1 MAGGTSGFATA
12 DVDSAGNVDDAWS
25 ESADYHTYLASLHA
39 ADVTRCNQ
47 SITDVENT
55 PDGQPTVQPGFTAPL
70 QMDRDAVSTTVFPWV
85 AAGGT
90 PGRVAVAFYGTTQ
103 DGDPN
108 TSGFRAAWDVYVS
121 QTTNA
126 FATTT
131 APSVGQVKATT
142 HPFHYDSICLNG
154 LGCDIS
160 GGDRS
165 LADFFAITYNRKNG
179 KLSVVFNRGNKRPN
193 DGAGLRGSAD
203 GRHPDRGPVERR
215 DDAEGSG
222 QPGGRAHLLGRS
234 DRRRTRAVLAAG
246 GDAVDAEPGG
256 R

>member
-1 MAGGTSGFATA
+1 
-12 DVDSAGNVDDAWS
+12 
-25 ESADYHTYLASLHA
+25 
-39 ADVTRCNQ
+39 
-47 SITDVENT
+47 
-55 PDGQPTVQPGFTAPL
+55 
-70 QMDRDAVSTTVFPWV
+70 MDRDAVQTTVFPWV
-85 AAGGT
+85 AAGGA

-108 TSGFRAAWDVYVS
+108 TSAFKAAWDVYVS

-179 KLSVVFNRGNKRPN
+179 KLSVVFNRGEQA
-193 DGAGLRGSAD
+193 AG
-203 GRHPDRGPVERR
+203 
-215 DDAEGSG
+215 
-222 QPGGRAHLLGRS
+222 
-234 DRRRTRAVLAAG
+234 RRRRATWRRRWSSRRSPARRTAA
-246 GDAVDAEPGG
+246 
-256 R
+256 RR